1 MSEGVHGVLEDGEG
15 GSLHGVEILGDE
27 VDEGGVTDEFIGGGE
42 DSEFFHREGGLDH

>member
-27 VDEGGVTDEFIGGGE
+27 VDEGGIAVEFIGGGE
-42 DSEFFHREGGLDH
+42 DSEFFHRDGGLDH

>member
-27 VDEGGVTDEFIGGGE
+27 DDEGGVTDEFIGGGK
-42 DSEFFHREGGLDH
+42 DSEFFHCEGGLDH